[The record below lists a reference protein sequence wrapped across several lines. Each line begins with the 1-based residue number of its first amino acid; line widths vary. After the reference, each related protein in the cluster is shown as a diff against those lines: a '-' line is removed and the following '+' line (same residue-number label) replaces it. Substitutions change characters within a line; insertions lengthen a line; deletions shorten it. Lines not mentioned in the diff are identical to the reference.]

1 MKIGKIALSCLG
13 LILVMVAGV
22 ASVSAG
28 LNVQMEVVS
37 GKVVSIQAN
46 QTVKLDD
53 GKVYQSGKK
62 TLNLAGV
69 KPGDVIT
76 LKYFIKID
84 TKRIFVEYAPGRDS
98 LPRPPRIEQ
107 PAPPVPRY

>member
-1 MKIGKIALSCLG
+1 MDIEKIVLSCL
-13 LILVMVAGV
+13 LVIFLMVAGAV
-22 ASVSAG
+22 SVSAG
-28 LNVQMEVVS
+28 LNVQLEMVS

-53 GKVYQSGKK
+53 GNLYQPAKK

-76 LKYFIKID
+76 LKYFVKID
-84 TKRIFVEYAPGRDS
+84 TKRIFVEYAPGRDALS
-98 LPRPPRIEQ
+98 RPPKLERR
-107 PAPPVPRY
+107 APVPRY